1 MHSNITTSA
10 LQYHYK
16 CTPISL
22 QVHSERK
29 LACNHNDLTKCRTP
43 QGGSHYNGTPKYCTG
58 MPNHNL
64 LFPLKLSDRVVMLES
79 LQVYSSVEE
88 AHHNGLYKTSNWIFV
103 RKSLQWHFRAV
114 QMERMLAYNH
124 AQWSQETLPTSLGEC
139 SACVISDWIQWCL
152 ISESHT
158 LR

>member
-1 MHSNITTSA
+1 M
-10 LQYHYK
+10 
-16 CTPISL
+16 
-22 QVHSERK
+22 HSERK

-139 SACVISDWIQWCL
+139 SACVISVSKQKIKFYVTEKCAYCL
-152 ISESHT
+152 DFTSRYGFPKLNTIVFNH
-158 LR
+158 